1 VTGLA
6 PVFDEG
12 IKHHENGNIADAR
25 RGRRHHRLRDHRPHL
40 VPEPPGDRRWIFIL
54 TGVAGAI
61 ITRSSRLRLRRTPV
75 AKGRP
80 GAAAANGTAQRPPP
94 SRRPVPGAQPA
105 AARDATP
112 AEHETIEEYAGA

>member
-1 VTGLA
+1 MTGLA

-12 IKHHENGNIADAR
+12 IKHHENGNIADAH
-25 RGRRHHRLRDHRPHL
+25 RGRRHHAFAITAHVAFLNL
-40 VPEPPGDRRWIFIL
+40 QVTGWVFIL

-61 ITRSSRLRLRRTPV
+61 IPRSGWLRRTLA

-80 GAAAANGTAQRPPP
+80 GAGGTGQRPPP
-94 SRRPVPGAQPA
+94 SRRPVPGRQPA
-105 AARDATP
+105 AAPDATP

>member
-1 VTGLA
+1 MKGSSTMKTATSLTLVAVGAIIAFAITAHISFLNLQVTGSVL
-6 PVFDEG
+6 
-12 IKHHENGNIADAR
+12 
-25 RGRRHHRLRDHRPHL
+25 
-40 VPEPPGDRRWIFIL
+40 IL

-61 ITRSSRLRLRRTPV
+61 ITRSSRLRLRRTPA

-80 GAAAANGTAQRPPP
+80 GAAANGTGQRPPP

-105 AARDATP
+105 AAPDATP